1 MANKYEF
8 RSISLPSRSHSSMVI
23 VEEKLRKFKTWEATC
38 TSFSI
43 SMGLSLLEDLYVGLD
58 NVLNMAS
65 TQHVITQHKGEKCV
79 EEVLDGSMRIL
90 DICGITR
97 DTLLQIKE
105 NVQALHSCLRR
116 RKGESNIE
124 VSVGQYNCFIKKVKK
139 NVKKLM
145 KSLRQMDSKF
155 GLSSLLDFDH
165 HFSCVIRVL
174 REVIL
179 MNLSIFQLILS
190 FLTMPSTKSN
200 ATKWFLLGKIVH
212 KRVITSEDN
221 LENVNELECVEE
233 VLNTLLKE
241 GSNGEKMHATNEKL
255 EALENAIESLENGLE
270 RVFRVMIKSRSSL
283 LNIISK

>member
-1 MANKYEF
+1 MANKYNI
-8 RSISLPSRSHSSMVI
+8 RSISLPCRSHPSTVI
-23 VEEKLRKFKTWEATC
+23 VEEELNKFKTWEATC

-43 SMGLSLLEDLYVGLD
+43 SIGLSLLEDLYVGLD
-58 NVLNMAS
+58 DLLNMAS

-105 NVQALHSCLRR
+105 NVQALHSSLRR
-116 RKGESNIE
+116 RKGESKIE
-124 VSVGQYNCFIKKVKK
+124 ESVGQYNAFMKKMKK
-139 NVKKLM
+139 NVKKLI

-155 GLSSLLDFDH
+155 GVSSLLDFDH
-165 HFSCVIRVL
+165 HLSCVIRVL

-179 MNLSIFQLILS
+179 MNLSIFQLLLS
-190 FLTMPSTKSN
+190 FLTMSSTKSK

-212 KRVITSEDN
+212 KRVITCEDN

-233 VLNTLLKE
+233 VLSTLLNE
-241 GSNGEKMHATNEKL
+241 GTNGEKMQATNEIL
-255 EALENAIESLENGLE
+255 EALENVIESLENSLE
-270 RVFRVMIKSRSSL
+270 RVFRIMIRSRSSL